1 MKSFRVDGLLLEPLV
16 KAHADSL
23 FTVLEDPEIYAYLG
37 FAPPESAEQLG
48 SMYER
53 VEARRKLESSERWL
67 DWAIVLRPG
76 VCIGYVQATVFERTS
91 AWIAYVLGRAY
102 WNHGYGRTAVAALID
117 HLGAEYGCN
126 KFLGRVHRANAR
138 SVHLLHSLGFRE
150 ADAQDAA
157 RHPVS
162 ATEVLLVKERGAE
175 MRPDPSVE
183 ARANAIGPAAPRT
196 SVRTDN
202 GPLSS
207 GAEPDAEPIA

>member
-1 MKSFRVDGLLLEPLV
+1 
-16 KAHADSL
+16 
-23 FTVLEDPEIYAYLG
+23 
-37 FAPPESAEQLG
+37 
-48 SMYER
+48 
-53 VEARRKLESSERWL
+53 
-67 DWAIVLRPG
+67 
-76 VCIGYVQATVFERTS
+76 
-91 AWIAYVLGRAY
+91 
-102 WNHGYGRTAVAALID
+102 LID

-126 KFLGRVHRANAR
+126 TFLGRVHRANAR

-196 SVRTDN
+196 SVRTDD

-207 GAEPDAEPIA
+207 GADPDAEPIA